1 MKSIDE
7 LIGHVRDLITECNKK
22 EFNEVSKHIESLNEL
37 SKYKNM
43 EDKKTSSM
51 ETNLKENKSFKTDEN
66 VDNPTADNN
75 NNKEKELL
83 DAINKIEKPNLT
95 DCCSCI
101 SFIMQFIF
109 FVAVLLII
117 LCFKDNDELIYYV
130 LTIYFV
136 ICLIYSLYSLLACKY
151 EYHAYMKDKELS
163 NDLKKIYYQGKINN
177 ILKNK
182 QS

>member
-1 MKSIDE
+1 MKC
-7 LIGHVRDLITECNKK
+7 LNDLIRYVIDFVTSWCRKTNKK
-22 EFNEVSKHIESLNEL
+22 ESNNIDPNNK
-37 SKYKNM
+37 SKYKKM
-43 EDKKTSSM
+43 EDKKTSSS
-51 ETNLKENKSFKTDEN
+51 ETNLNEDVSAKTDKN
-66 VDNPTADNN
+66 ADNPTAD

>member
-7 LIGHVRDLITECNKK
+7 LIEHVRNLITECNKK

-66 VDNPTADNN
+66 VDNPTTDNN
-75 NNKEKELL
+75 EEKELL
-83 DAINKIEKPNLT
+83 TAIEKIEKPSL
-95 DCCSCI
+95 SCK
-101 SFIMQFIF
+101 SFIMQFIL
-109 FVAVLLII
+109 LLII
-117 LCFKDNDELIYYV
+117 LLLILCIKDKDKIIYFV

-136 ICLIYSLYSLLACKY
+136 QCLIYSLYTLLSYKY

-163 NDLKKIYYQGKINN
+163 NDLKKTFYQGKINR

-182 QS
+182 

>member
-1 MKSIDE
+1 
-7 LIGHVRDLITECNKK
+7 
-22 EFNEVSKHIESLNEL
+22 
-37 SKYKNM
+37 M
-43 EDKKTSSM
+43 EDKKTSSS
-51 ETNLKENKSFKTDEN
+51 ETNLNEDVSAKTDKN
-66 VDNPTADNN
+66 ADNPTAD

-95 DCCSCI
+95 DCCSCK

-136 ICLIYSLYSLLACKY
+136 ICLIYSLYSLLTCKY